1 MVYELLLV
9 VYELL
14 LVVYELLLV
23 VYELLLGGKD
33 VVLQVIKLYIFFVLP
48 FIISFLIKKD

>member
-1 MVYELLLV
+1 VG
-9 VYELL
+9 
-14 LVVYELLLV
+14 
-23 VYELLLGGKD
+23 VYELLLGVYELLLGVYELLLMGKD